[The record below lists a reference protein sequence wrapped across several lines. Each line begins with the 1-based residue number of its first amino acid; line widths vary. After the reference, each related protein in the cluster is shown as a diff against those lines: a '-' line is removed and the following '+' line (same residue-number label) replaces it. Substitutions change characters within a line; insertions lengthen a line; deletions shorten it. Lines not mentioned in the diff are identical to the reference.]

1 MLTLVVGGK
10 VLRTFSATY
19 HSRNVVLH
27 LQKMIFRRKNR
38 EIKLFD
44 NPIIN
49 RFEKDVADALGV
61 TIYSENKPI
70 LGKLKRK
77 EIEQSK
83 VEPKILLDYF
93 IRNSEQLKRFT
104 IKGYSCETKIDD
116 GEEYPD
122 GEEILDSEKP
132 KTTKTY
138 GPGKGF
144 GITYA
149 IYFHF
154 FYMKLGNE
162 LSEYLKIRRIPYSNR
177 FYKRLT
183 EYYNETIK

>member
-1 MLTLVVGGK
+1 
-10 VLRTFSATY
+10 
-19 HSRNVVLH
+19 
-27 LQKMIFRRKNR
+27 MIFRRKNR
-38 EIKLFD
+38 EIELFD

-49 RFEKDVADALGV
+49 EFEKDVADSLGV
-61 TIYSENKPI
+61 SVYSENKSI
-70 LGKLKRK
+70 LGNILKK

-93 IRNSEQLKRFT
+93 INNSEQLKMFT
-104 IKGYSCETKIDD
+104 IKAYSCGIKIDD
-116 GEEYPD
+116 GEEYPE
-122 GEEILDSEKP
+122 GEEVPDSEKP
-132 KTTKTY
+132 KTIKTH
-138 GPGKGF
+138 GPGIGY
-144 GITYA
+144 GITHA

-154 FYMKLGNE
+154 LYHDLTNE